1 MSKKKIKNVLI
12 IGIAGGL
19 AKITATLLTKSHPD
33 IKIIGIDSRRLDFQ
47 PSSPNITLIQAKYTR
62 TNFENIFREHEFDTV
77 IHLGRTSHTSS
88 NPLGS
93 LAKRL
98 DLNVIGTQR
107 ILDLCL
113 KYEVK
118 RVLILSTFHVYGA
131 FADNPIF
138 LKEDAQ
144 LRADFKHPE
153 IRDVVEMDQV
163 SSNWMWKNQDLIK
176 TVILRPCNIIGPSIN
191 NAITTYLTSSIS
203 PVPLDYNPMFQFLH
217 EFDIANLIVSGIN
230 KMKTGIYNVAPN
242 DYISIR
248 DAKKLVGK
256 GGIPMSV
263 FLLENAAQFLKK
275 AWLDGPN
282 YLIDYIKY
290 PCLLDNSALKQMCP
304 EFRFRFDSKDA
315 LGFLKD

>member
-1 MSKKKIKNVLI
+1 MSSKKVKNVLI

-19 AKITATLLTKSHPD
+19 AKITATLLSKTHPGVN
-33 IKIIGIDSRRLDFQ
+33 IIGIDSRKLDFEP
-47 PSSPNITLIQAKYTR
+47 PSKNVILIQTKYTR
-62 TNFENIFREHEFDTV
+62 SNFETIFREHEFDTV
-77 IHLGRTSHTSS
+77 IHLGRTSHASS

-107 ILDLCL
+107 VLDLCL

-131 FADNPIF
+131 YADNPIF
-138 LKEDAQ
+138 LKENAQ

-163 SSNWMWKNQDLIK
+163 SSNWMWKNQKYIK
-176 TVILRPCNIIGPSIN
+176 TVILRPCNIIGPSIK
-191 NAITTYLTSSIS
+191 NAITSYLTSSFS
-203 PVPLDYNPMFQFLH
+203 PIPMDYNPMFQFIH
-217 EFDIANLIVSGIN
+217 EFDIANLIVTSLS
-230 KMKTGIYNVAPN
+230 KMKTGIYNVAP
-242 DYISIR
+242 DDFISIR

-256 GGIPMSV
+256 GGIPMSIFV
-263 FLLENAAQFLKK
+263 LENAANFLKK

-290 PCLLDNSALKQMCP
+290 PCLLDNTELKTNYP
-304 EFRFRFDSKDA
+304 DFSFRFSSKDS
-315 LGFLKD
+315 LTFLKD